1 MPLSLVPVAVD
12 SSPFMVL
19 VMLLYGLAFLALGWS
34 IALRNDV
41 GSSLRIAPALW
52 FLASFGLVHG
62 VVEWLGLWR
71 LLYPAT
77 AWLHWMQPLLLLLSF
92 LLLFEFGRRLMRAAI
107 RVAQRPAWVR
117 AALHPGMHGLL
128 VLAPLLAFALCER
141 SWLALGVVT
150 RYLPGTLS
158 ALLSGA
164 ACWAFWQHRV
174 GADASTTDYPS
185 VRLSWLA
192 ASVAFVL
199 YGVFSG
205 LVVPRVDGFWGN
217 SLNVESFANTLHIP
231 VQLLRAG
238 CAVVLTLS
246 VAHLLRIFELE
257 TQRQLGHSKETAQY
271 ALRQLY
277 ALQARFE
284 ALLEAGSEAAVG
296 LDASG
301 ATVFVNQRALR
312 LLGHERA
319 ELIGQ
324 SFHRLVQHSPA
335 QGQVLRE
342 QDCRILQTLADG
354 QPRQADNEWF
364 WRRNG
369 TWFPV
374 SYRAVPVGQ
383 ARPAEGVLILFHSLV

>member
-1 MPLSLVPVAVD
+1 MPLSLVPAAVD

-52 FLASFGLVHG
+52 FLAGFGLVHG

-107 RVAQRPAWVR
+107 RVAERPAWVR
-117 AALHPGMHGLL
+117 AALHPGVHVLL
-128 VLAPLLAFALCER
+128 LLAPLLAFALCER

-164 ACWAFWQHRV
+164 ACWAFLQHRV
-174 GADASTTDYPS
+174 GADASTTDYPT

-217 SLNVESFANTLHIP
+217 SLNVESFANTVHIP

-238 CAVVLTLS
+238 CAVVLTFS
-246 VAHLLRIFELE
+246 VARLMRIFELE
-257 TQRQLGHSKETAQY
+257 TQRRLGHSKETAQY

-284 ALLEAGSEAAVG
+284 VLLEAGSEAAVG
-296 LDASG
+296 LDDRG
-301 ATVFVNQRALR
+301 ATVFVNQRALS

-374 SYRAVPVGQ
+374 AYRAVPVGQ
-383 ARPAEGVLILFHSLV
+383 ARPAQGVLVLFHSLV